1 MTVFVR
7 NHALI
12 INLIICT
19 TLIFSGSKSMAARK
33 QNKEYKTL
41 PEIQHP
47 SPKTL
52 HFSNKLEEARTKTEF
67 LDDQTEKTLN
77 RNKTPIIVGIIILV
91 GLFIQNMISF
101 RKN

>member
-1 MTVFVR
+1 MTVFIK
-7 NHALI
+7 NHTLI

-47 SPKTL
+47 SEKTL

-67 LDDQTEKTLN
+67 LDDQTEKIIN
-77 RNKTPIIVGIIILV
+77 RNKTPILLGIIILI
-91 GLFIQNMISF
+91 GLFIQSIITF

>member
-1 MTVFVR
+1 MNVFIK
-7 NHALI
+7 NYALI

-41 PEIQHP
+41 SEIQHP
-47 SPKTL
+47 SKKNL

-67 LDDQTEKTLN
+67 LDDQTEKIIN
-77 RNKTPIIVGIIILV
+77 RNKTPILLGIIILI
-91 GLFIQNMISF
+91 GLFIQSIITF